1 MEHGEYF
8 LVVSTLANYKRIDL
22 AIEACNKTGKHLK
35 IVGEGPDISRLKK
48 IAGPTIE
55 FYGWREG
62 DELADLYV
70 NAIATIVPGEEDFG
84 LVPLE
89 SMATGTPVIAFGKGG
104 PLETVIENET
114 GTFFHENNSENLIQI
129 LTSFDPKKY
138 SGEKCRKQAEKFSE
152 STFVYNINS
161 SINAMM
167 NDGQ

>member
-1 MEHGEYF
+1 M
-8 LVVSTLANYKRIDL
+8 
-22 AIEACNKTGKHLK
+22 
-35 IVGEGPDISRLKK
+35 
-48 IAGPTIE
+48 
-55 FYGWREG
+55 
-62 DELADLYV
+62 